1 MNKKILCI
9 TKKVITGCLV
19 AGALMM
25 NVSSVGAT
33 TKQLTINK
41 LGGKF
46 KYTSDRRSHNHG
58 YVKVRCDG
66 VRPEMPYTKDGFERI
81 RVRICRKDG
90 EGNYRLF
97 SVRTENEY
105 NTYIIREG
113 AETRKIYLNQ
123 DYLGVNTACF
133 GWCGNSKDYGAVAEV
148 AYDAM

>member
-9 TKKVITGCLV
+9 AKKVITGCLV

-113 AETRKIYLNQ
+113 AETRKIYLNH
-123 DYLGVNTACF
+123 DYLGVNTAYF